1 MGRLTFVVATTT
13 TTIID
18 KDKSTGGNSR
28 RRRVVGVEK
37 NDILET
43 SHAKEDY
50 PHCGYTTF
58 ALDDH
63 NVHVCTHTVATIPRG
78 ISNDDAL
85 STAAAALV
93 GVHCAIPKGVVTN
106 VDGGGGGGG
115 GDGRGKDNNNDND
128 NNNNDAIFYTGKAV
142 VLGGNT
148 YTCVIADGLA
158 TLGMNVTLVS
168 TTTTTTTTLLGRD
181 KMKNKQVRCMPP
193 AIPSGNNRNNN
204 NGTDGRSREDVGFA
218 VVIGHFDSLIDT
230 LSNERKGMQM
240 IVKEDDDTNYSTGG
254 GEQSSLLLQ
263 LLQSRHTCYKYVSTM
278 THSQQI
284 IQNDGILFGPGN
296 VNSYI
301 NQ

>member
-1 MGRLTFVVATTT
+1 MTAKYQPFLLHNTPTSSNRQARLPPLAEHSQHLHHQQQHSRSRGGGEVGRLTFVVATTT

-58 ALDDH
+58 ALDDN

-115 GDGRGKDNNNDND
+115 DGRGKDNNDND

-158 TLGMNVTLVS
+158 T
-168 TTTTTTTTLLGRD
+168 
-181 KMKNKQVRCMPP
+181 
-193 AIPSGNNRNNN
+193 
-204 NGTDGRSREDVGFA
+204 
-218 VVIGHFDSLIDT
+218 
-230 LSNERKGMQM
+230 
-240 IVKEDDDTNYSTGG
+240 
-254 GEQSSLLLQ
+254 
-263 LLQSRHTCYKYVSTM
+263 
-278 THSQQI
+278 
-284 IQNDGILFGPGN
+284 
-296 VNSYI
+296 
-301 NQ
+301 